1 MAKCPKCGSESANL
15 LKTWSMAGRPS
26 KAGERFKLTVALHEC
41 PRCKAKFRVVVG
53 KEKVKA

>member
-15 LKTWSMAGRPS
+15 LKTWSMAGRLS
-26 KAGERFKLTVALHEC
+26 KAGERLKLTMALYEC
-41 PRCKAKFRVVVG
+41 PNCKAKFRAVVG

>member
-1 MAKCPKCGSESANL
+1 
-15 LKTWSMAGRPS
+15 MAGRPS